1 MRSFISDFSICI
13 TVPLNKSVNYELA
26 LLNKKMDSLS
36 EYLNKLVN
44 SNLPSPQEKIEE
56 NISVLRKNLD
66 MKDEKIKKLVE
77 TQGTVLN
84 TEAATGDVLYKKV
97 FLKFLQNSQENTCA
111 RVSF

>member
-13 TVPLNKSVNYELA
+13 TLPLNKSVNYELA

-44 SNLPSPQEKIEE
+44 SNLPSPQEKILEE
-56 NISVLRKNLD
+56 NTSVLRKNLD
-66 MKDEKIKKLVE
+66 MKDEKIRKLVE
-77 TQGTVLN
+77 TQSTVLN

-97 FLKFLQNSQENTCA
+97 FLKILQNS
-111 RVSF
+111 